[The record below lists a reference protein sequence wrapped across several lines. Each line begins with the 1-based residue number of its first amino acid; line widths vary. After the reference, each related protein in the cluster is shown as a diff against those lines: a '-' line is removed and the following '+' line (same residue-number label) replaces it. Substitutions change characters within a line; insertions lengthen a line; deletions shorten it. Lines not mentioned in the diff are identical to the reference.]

1 MKKPLI
7 ILTSAL
13 MAFTAVAATGC
24 GEAKFDK
31 YGYENVQPIASEVYD
46 FSEADGMK
54 TDGVKDDKYGS
65 EYCYRLYD
73 GSDDSIYV
81 DSYIYFGEEGLHC
94 FVSAHDKVLSYHHLR
109 AVYQNTSVE
118 LFFNSATKADGTD
131 KLSIDRRTLQYRL
144 DCGGKYSKLV
154 GVGGKSTYVTS
165 YFDSA
170 HAVKVNGTLN
180 GTNEEGFDAEVFI
193 PWYEFGF
200 IKDEKGK
207 YNVGDV
213 TYRVAYS
220 AKTDATVN
228 TEEFKSSRSYT
239 TKSLSFQATPY
250 TWVPIGKRADG
261 TGECLTS
268 ADGDVFGM
276 LQVGADKYYPTYKF
290 DLSHDNATDRKITLD
305 SFSPTSYAF
314 VKNGYDTDYYFECNV
329 SKINAGTVSSPY
341 VGIVNIFPS
350 NRTLLYIRT
359 DKTSGK
365 KYVGVAQRDMKN
377 SAWVLTA
384 GADYAP
390 YEKETAVEGDVIKLA
405 AYRHGDAIAYFVNDE
420 ILCVTAATKEEAPG
434 FSDIPEVSLRGT
446 TASTGSTGRKYY
458 SKCMAGIYS
467 FGPKAEFSDYTYLK
481 GTDAQTKFNELAGIT
496 ADSEI

>member
-1 MKKPLI
+1 MKKPLM

-13 MAFTAVAATGC
+13 FALTATTAAGC
-24 GEAKFDK
+24 GTADFGK
-31 YGYENVQPIASEVYD
+31 YRYENATPIASEIYD

-54 TDGVKDDKYGS
+54 TDGVKEDKYGS
-65 EYCYRLYD
+65 DYCYRLYD
-73 GSDDSIYV
+73 SGDADIYV
-81 DSYIYFGEEGLHC
+81 DSYLYFGEEGLHC
-94 FVSAHDKVLSYHHLR
+94 FVSSHDRVLSYHHLR
-109 AVYQNTSVE
+109 AVHQNTSVE
-118 LFFNSATKADGTD
+118 LFFNSASKADGTD

-144 DCGGKYSKLV
+144 DCGGKYAKLV
-154 GVGGKSTYVTS
+154 GVGNKSTYVSS

-200 IKDEKGK
+200 EKDENGR
-207 YNVGDV
+207 YNVCDL

-220 AKTDATVN
+220 SKTEATVN
-228 TEEFKSSRSYT
+228 TEEFKSSRTYT

-250 TWVPIGKRADG
+250 TWVPIGKREDG

-268 ADGDVFGM
+268 PDGDVFGM
-276 LQVGADKYYPTYKF
+276 LEVGADKYYPTYKF
-290 DLSHDNATDRKITLD
+290 DLTKDNAADKKISIDT
-305 SFSPTSYAF
+305 FSPTSYAF
-314 VKNGYDTDYYFECNV
+314 VKNGYDTDYYFECYV
-329 SKINAGTVSSPY
+329 SAINASTVSRPY

-365 KYVGVAQRDMKN
+365 KYVGVAQRDVKN
-377 SAWVLTA
+377 SSWVFSDSE
-384 GADYAP
+384 DYAP
-390 YEKETAVEGDVIKLA
+390 YEKGTAVEGEKIKLA

-420 ILCVTAATKEEAPG
+420 ILCVTEAAKEEAPKLLET
-434 FSDIPEVSLRGT
+434 PAVNLRGT
-446 TASTGSTGRKYY
+446 TAQTGSTGRKYY
-458 SKCMAGIYS
+458 SKCMVGIYS
-467 FGPKAEFSDYTYLK
+467 FGPKAEFTDYVYLK
-481 GTDAQTKFNELAGIT
+481 GTDAQTKFNELADIT